1 MLGEG
6 MFTQERDGGDQVG
19 GLVGMLVMT
28 EKEIVNWGRGFCVWC
43 LLRGGSSR
51 NGKVVKFCCLF
62 CRWIGIEFV
71 N

>member
-28 EKEIVNWGRGFCVWC
+28 EKEIVNWGRGFS
-43 LLRGGSSR
+43 L
-51 NGKVVKFCCLF
+51 
-62 CRWIGIEFV
+62 
-71 N
+71 